1 MYSFLNEVWPGTYQ
15 GTYGQNTHVPIDIPS
30 LFLIGRRSPKYILKI
45 SDLDDVKGDSS
56 QVCLHSL
63 ERNVLTPMNNNQ
75 IKQVELTK
83 VWYTVIET
91 AKILSISRTSVYHFV
106 ATGELGSIKPFGGSR
121 GMRIPA
127 TAIVQFAQQFYK
139 NSQLDSLSV
148 VIYDAKR

>member
-1 MYSFLNEVWPGTYQ
+1 MNSFLNEVRPGTYQ
-15 GTYGQNTHVPIDIPS
+15 GTYGQNTRVPIDIPS
-30 LFLIGRRSPKYILKI
+30 LFLIGHRTPKYISNFDDLKG
-45 SDLDDVKGDSS
+45 VSS

-106 ATGELGSIKPFGGSR
+106 ATGQLGSIKPFGGAK
-121 GMRIPA
+121 GMRIPS
-127 TAIVQFAQQFYK
+127 TAIIQFAQQFYK
-139 NSQLDSLSV
+139 NSQLDAMSV

>member
-1 MYSFLNEVWPGTYQ
+1 MDSFLYEVRPGTYQ
-15 GTYGQNTHVPIDIPS
+15 GTYGQITRVPIDIPS
-30 LFLIGRRSPKYILKI
+30 LFLIGHRSPKYILQI
-45 SDLDDVKGDSS
+45 FEFDDVKGVSS
-56 QVCLHSL
+56 QVCLHRL

-91 AKILSISRTSVYHFV
+91 ARILSISRTSVYHFV
-106 ATGELGSIKPFGGSR
+106 ATGELGSIKPFGGAK

-127 TAIVQFAQQFYK
+127 TAIIQFAQQFYK
-139 NSQLDSLSV
+139 NSQLDAMSV